1 MMAVGF
7 GYRLLPMMLS
17 AAPPSGRA
25 MYPSAILLETGILGL
40 FLSLLMRS
48 PLTLLFAAVIA
59 AGLAVFGSHVVR
71 MLARRTTAPV
81 GRLRDDFAGEHIGAA
96 GGWLLMAVISGIAL
110 AALPMSEW
118 TIRVAL
124 VYGVAGLVGGL
135 AQSVIGF
142 QRRTLPQMAARE
154 WRYAVIFFAWLAG
167 VPLLAGGFVLNAP
180 PVLALGGGV
189 LFAAALL
196 MCADVARMISAP
208 RPRR

>member
-1 MMAVGF
+1 
-7 GYRLLPMMLS
+7 
-17 AAPPSGRA
+17 
-25 MYPSAILLETGILGL
+25 
-40 FLSLLMRS
+40 
-48 PLTLLFAAVIA
+48 VIA

-71 MLARRTTAPV
+71 MLARRTIAPV
-81 GRLRDDFAGEHIGAA
+81 DRLRDDFAVEHIGAA